1 MRHVATALRS
11 LARQPG
17 MSLMIVLTLALG
29 IGASTALFAYLIA
42 MLRPRVDGPDPER
55 VVWLY
60 MGVPEEPRTAL
71 SYPELLDLPKH
82 QTAVRDLVAY
92 TRFGASVGDREAT
105 TFAWAQAVSGGYFPF
120 FATRPALGR
129 LLQPADDRPGAER
142 VAVLGH
148 FFWQGTLGG
157 DPKVVGRQ
165 IRINGLDFRV
175 VGVVEEG
182 FQGAGLVSAVYVSI
196 TRSDEVTGTQRL
208 ADPESH
214 WLQTLGRLS
223 PGTTLAQAQAGMEIA
238 ARALDE
244 TFPLL
249 QGAKR
254 RPALALATRYDDG
267 YGPNLL
273 LTAARVLLAAA
284 VLFLLLG
291 CANVANLLLAR
302 AVERQREWG
311 IRAALG
317 AGRMRLL
324 GGVMAE
330 SLLLCTAGG
339 ILGVAF
345 AAVLVGR
352 IEAYAMTA
360 PAGLGNWGEGNELI
374 RLDAPAFAFVLLITS
389 ACALLCGLAPVLQ
402 GVRRD
407 LLAVLKSESGGT
419 AAPAGALTLRK
430 ALVIAQVAL
439 SMLLLLGGS
448 LLVRTLRNAQQV
460 DPGFDTDDLVAVTFH
475 LPRSTAPGEDAHA
488 VYQRVLDATGA
499 VPGVAAASL
508 AHMPPLAGWSRATQ
522 VTSGAGSDKP
532 VEVGYNLVAP
542 GFFATTR
549 VPVLLGRA
557 LDDRDR
563 REAPGAVVVSRAL
576 ARRIWG
582 DVNPVGRMLTVADPP
597 KPGEPGPVFEVV
609 GVAADVHLSPVEAP
623 KPFLY
628 FSSLQRRHSRMTLL
642 VRTAA
647 SPATLIPPLRQALR
661 TAHPDLSVVE
671 LATFREQMERIL
683 YPLRMHAEMAGL
695 FGLLGLGVAVIGL
708 FGLLR
713 YTVSLRVR
721 EIGIRMAVG
730 ARSQDILGLILRQGL
745 GLTAVGVGV
754 GLLGALGLTRVLASL
769 LFGIGATDPVTFVS
783 VPVVLV
789 LVALSACWL
798 PARRAARLDPLTALR
813 E

>member
-29 IGASTALFAYLIA
+29 IGASTALFAYLMA
-42 MLRPRVDGPDPER
+42 VLRPRIDGPAPER
-55 VVWLY
+55 VVSLY
-60 MGVPEEPRTAL
+60 LGAPEEPRTLL
-71 SYPELLDLPKH
+71 SYPELLDLPKL
-82 QTAVRDLVAY
+82 QTGVRDLVAY
-92 TRFGASVGDREAT
+92 TPFGASVGDREAT
-105 TFAWAQAVSGGYFPF
+105 TFAWIQAVSGGYFPF
-120 FATRPALGR
+120 FAIRPALGR
-129 LLQPADDRPGAER
+129 LLQPADDRPDAER

-148 FFWQGTLGG
+148 FFWQRTLGG

-175 VGVVEEG
+175 VGVEEEG
-182 FQGAGLVSAVYVSI
+182 SRGAGLVSAVYVPLI
-196 TRSDEVTGTQRL
+196 RSDEVTGTQRL

-214 WLQTLGRLS
+214 WLVTLGRLS
-223 PGTTLAQAQAGMEIA
+223 PETTLAQARAGMEAA

-244 TFPLL
+244 TFPLP

-254 RPALALATRYDDG
+254 RPALVLATRYDDSAG
-267 YGPNLL
+267 LNLFL
-273 LTAARVLLAAA
+273 SAARVLLAAA

-339 ILGVAF
+339 ILGVVF
-345 AAVLVGR
+345 AAALVRR
-352 IEAYAMTA
+352 IEAYLLTS
-360 PAGLGNWGEGNELI
+360 PAGLGNWGEGYEPI
-374 RLDAPAFAFVLLITS
+374 GLDVRFFAFVVLVTC

-407 LLAVLKSESGGT
+407 LLVVLKSESGGT
-419 AAPAGALTLRK
+419 AAPTGALTLRK
-430 ALVIAQVAL
+430 ALVIVQVAL

-460 DPGFDTDDLVAVTFH
+460 DPGFDTDGLLAVTFF
-475 LPRSTAPGEDAHA
+475 LPRNTAPGEDAHA
-488 VYQRVLDATGA
+488 VYQRVLDAAGT

-508 AHMPPLAGWSRATQ
+508 AHMPPLAGWSRGTQ
-522 VTSGAGSDKP
+522 VTSGTGSDTP

-542 GFFATTR
+542 GFFETTR
-549 VPVLLGRA
+549 IPVLLGRA

-563 REAPGAVVVSRAL
+563 KEAPGAVVVSRAL
-576 ARRIWG
+576 ARRLWG
-582 DVNPVGRMLTVADPP
+582 DANPVGRTLTVADPP

-609 GVAADVHLSPVEAP
+609 GVAADVRQSPVEAP
-623 KPFLY
+623 NPFLY
-628 FSSLQRRHSRMTLL
+628 FSSLQRRHPRMTLL

-647 SPATLIPPLRQALR
+647 SPATVIPPLRQALR

-671 LATFREQMERIL
+671 LTTFREQMENIL
-683 YPLRMHAEMAGL
+683 YQPRMHAEMAGL

-730 ARSQDILGLILRQGL
+730 ARSQDILRLILRQGM
-745 GLTAVGVGV
+745 GLTAVGALL
-754 GLLGALGLTRVLASL
+754 GLLGAFGLTRLLASL
-769 LFGIGATDPVTFVS
+769 LFGIGTTDPLTFVS
-783 VPVVLV
+783 VPAVLV